1 MQFKVKQ
8 DSERVSRKKTRMR
21 PEKKTLTLS
30 ELLATLTM
38 RDWDELTPQQRLDY
52 QKKMD
57 ENYEPIT

>member
-8 DSERVSRKKTRMR
+8 DSERVSRRKTQMR

-30 ELLATLTM
+30 ELLITLTM